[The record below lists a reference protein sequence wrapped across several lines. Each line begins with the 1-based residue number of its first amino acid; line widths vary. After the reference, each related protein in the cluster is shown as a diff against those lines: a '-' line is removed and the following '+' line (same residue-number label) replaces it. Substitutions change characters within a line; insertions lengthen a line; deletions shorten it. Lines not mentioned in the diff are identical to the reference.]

1 MSQFSGPRLDTSAWI
16 MQVWIS
22 FALAVLM
29 CIYGVW
35 NLPSEGTDRAL
46 LAVGFFFCLSA
57 AFTLQKTIRDNRD
70 EQVDTPMWM
79 FQVWAAFGIAFMLT
93 GWGLF
98 RLNIEGWHKMFLIA
112 SALYL
117 VSSSFVLSKTIRDNH
132 EARLLGA
139 DGSGPGAA

>member
-1 MSQFSGPRLDTSAWI
+1 MTQSHSPRPDTQAWI
-16 MQVWIS
+16 MQVWVA
-22 FALAVLM
+22 FALSILM
-29 CIYGVW
+29 CVYGVW
-35 NLPSEGTDRAL
+35 NLSSEGTDRAL

-70 EQVDTPMWM
+70 EQVDTQMWV
-79 FQVWAAFGIAFMLT
+79 FQVWAAFAIAFLLT

-98 RLNIEGWHKMFLIA
+98 RLNIAGWHKMFLIA

-117 VSSSFVLSKTIRDNH
+117 ISSSFVLSKTIRDNH

-139 DGSGPGAA
+139 ESESGAA